1 MKNVVSED
9 DMNRIIDASF
19 DTMLRTLVAEAVGIR
34 FKSVH
39 YLSSRRIVDAVVL
52 NLALNDKITPSS
64 ADEIITTLRRSDKSL
79 YSTVESAFLPIKDK
93 FDMYAQTV
101 LGDNYIEIEKMYMR
115 AINYIVYVISLDL
128 SRDKRI
134 NGREV
139 ITRAYTYAEL
149 IDDKIPHY

>member
-52 NLALNDKITPSS
+52 NLALNDKIIPSS

>member
-79 YSTVESAFLPIKDK
+79 YTTVESAFLPIKDK